1 MGVCVLRLCRNV
13 PTPAPVLL
21 LPQFESCPPPTPLTL
36 VQSLQKGYLLPMLP
50 LPPSPPLC
58 QPQPGAANQGDL
70 KIKRASAP
78 RVPMATASLEVFV
91 AC

>member
-1 MGVCVLRLCRNV
+1 MGACVLRLCRNAPA
-13 PTPAPVLL
+13 PTPVLL
-21 LPQFESCPPPTPLTL
+21 LPQFESCPPPTPVTL
-36 VQSLQKGYLLPMLP
+36 VQSLQKGYLLPMFP
-50 LPPSPPLC
+50 LSPSPSLC

-70 KIKRASAP
+70 TIKRASAP